1 MYCESQPR
9 FAGKSWQDLFPD
21 DSFPNDTPEDR
32 ARSES
37 NELHVITEL
46 LVCD

>member
-9 FAGKSWQDLFPD
+9 FAGKSWLELFPE
-21 DSFPNDTPEDR
+21 DSFPNETPEDR

-37 NELHVITEL
+37 NELHVH
-46 LVCD
+46 V